1 MSPNYF
7 LFILLV
13 IWYRSQLI
21 FIYYYRHYHKLIV
34 NFLITVEN
42 FPELVISNLL
52 SIFSKKRSQTRYL
65 CSRVSIDRFSS
76 TSSLIITAIGRDKH
90 KRQASAM
97 TVDSAASD
105 ATISRRRNVFVVPSS
120 VGCNSCRKFSWI
132 LTYTIGST
140 EH

>member
-1 MSPNYF
+1 MFLIYF
-7 LFILLV
+7 FRYLIS
-13 IWYRSQLI
+13 RSQPI
-21 FIYYYRHYHKLIV
+21 FIYYYGHYHKLIV
-34 NFLITVEN
+34 SSLITVEN

-120 VGCNSCRKFSWI
+120 VGRNSCRKFS
-132 LTYTIGST
+132 
-140 EH
+140 

>member
-1 MSPNYF
+1 MFLIYF
-7 LFILLV
+7 FRYLIS
-13 IWYRSQLI
+13 RSQPI
-21 FIYYYRHYHKLIV
+21 FIHYYGHYHKLIV
-34 NFLITVEN
+34 SSLITVEN

-120 VGCNSCRKFSWI
+120 VGRNSCRKFS
-132 LTYTIGST
+132 
-140 EH
+140 